1 MNNVPT
7 SLLASAAVAFT
18 GFFEDDLLLVASCT
32 IPGMCAAS
40 QTNNLGSEGSQNID
54 AGLLPAISAAS
65 CSLFPADLV
74 KLELLQAATGMNKSG
89 IVTYLPNGNIQNL
102 CHAVIF
108 KRPTRGLLVD
118 SIKNSPNSHNK
129 SYMIES
135 KENYC
140 GDLSQSDVGGGL
152 KTQAVIVLDYTL
164 TSAKKWEIAVEQI
177 FSVEFQ
183 QDGRLA

>member
-65 CSLFPADLV
+65 CSLFVRSVLSLSPSSAPV
-74 KLELLQAATGMNKSG
+74 PWPVAKS
-89 IVTYLPNGNIQNL
+89 N
-102 CHAVIF
+102 
-108 KRPTRGLLVD
+108 D
-118 SIKNSPNSHNK
+118 
-129 SYMIES
+129 
-135 KENYC
+135 
-140 GDLSQSDVGGGL
+140 
-152 KTQAVIVLDYTL
+152 
-164 TSAKKWEIAVEQI
+164 
-177 FSVEFQ
+177 
-183 QDGRLA
+183 